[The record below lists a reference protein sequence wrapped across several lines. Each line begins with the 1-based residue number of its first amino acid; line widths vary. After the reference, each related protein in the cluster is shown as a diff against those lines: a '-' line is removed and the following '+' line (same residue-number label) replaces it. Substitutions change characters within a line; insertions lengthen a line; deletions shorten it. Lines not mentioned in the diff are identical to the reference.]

1 MIEVVINRLPN
12 SQLSPNARVHWR
24 TRHKAGSEDIEEVTP
39 IIWVAKEGV
48 KGLPYKKAH
57 ISIEWVAKDRRKR
70 DMDNLLSASKY
81 FIDSLRH
88 GGVILD
94 DDAENV
100 TYTLRYSVDKLSG
113 PMTVITIRPED

>member
-12 SQLSPNARVHWR
+12 SKLSPNARVHWR

-39 IIWVAKEGV
+39 IVWVAKEGI
-48 KGLPYKKAH
+48 KDLPYKKAH

-88 GGVILD
+88 GGIILD

-100 TYTLRYSVDKLSG
+100 SYSLAYRVSKEEG
-113 PMTVITIRPED
+113 PQTIIRIEPA

>member
-39 IIWVAKEGV
+39 IVWVAKEGV

-57 ISIEWVAKDRRKR
+57 ISIEWVAKDKRKR

-100 TYTLRYSVDKLSG
+100 TYSLSYRVSKEEG
-113 PMTVITIRPED
+113 PRTIIRITPV